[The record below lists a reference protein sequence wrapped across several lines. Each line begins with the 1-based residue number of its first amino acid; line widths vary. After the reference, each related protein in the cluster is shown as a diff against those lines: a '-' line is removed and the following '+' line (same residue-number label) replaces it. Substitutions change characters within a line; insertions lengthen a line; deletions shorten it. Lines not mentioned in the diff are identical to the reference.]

1 MVQEVHRGEEGWA
14 LKLLRVI
21 PGFLMAKLNLVPITL
36 AFVAFGS
43 LPRVRALLV
52 DRGKGAELGIKRF
65 EYLVLAEMNPK

>member
-1 MVQEVHRGEEGWA
+1 
-14 LKLLRVI
+14 
-21 PGFLMAKLNLVPITL
+21 MAKLNLVPITL